1 MRKDIDIPVVK
12 DVFVAAVFEKNAHN
26 EDVWNIYLLN
36 NKTEPI
42 EAVMVSS
49 KGYSDLEGK
58 DLRTAI
64 MRHSIGN
71 LPGKTAA
78 VIERIDKQV
87 FEIYNEFWVTFFEN
101 ERVMDR
107 KFIFGP
113 HTIDNRF
120 SETLPL
126 LPTKGILVK

>member
-1 MRKDIDIPVVK
+1 MKKDIDIPEVK
-12 DVFVAAVFEKNAHN
+12 DVFVAALFERDADN
-26 EDVWNIYLLN
+26 EAVWNIYLIN
-36 NKTEPI
+36 NKPELI

-49 KGYSDLEGK
+49 KGYADLDGK
-58 DLRTAI
+58 DLRTAV

-71 LPGKTAA
+71 LSGKTAV

-101 ERVMDR
+101 GRVMDR

-113 HTIDNRF
+113 HTIDIRF
-120 SETLPL
+120 SETLPIL
-126 LPTKGILVK
+126 AAKGILVK